1 MNGTPLPLAGR
12 AAELRRRFDRSFAEP
27 PRGRPAATVDLLAI
41 RLGDEP
47 CVLQLAAVAG
57 LFADKKFTRLPQAT
71 PECLGVAGFR
81 GSVIPVYDLRRL
93 LGGGVGGAPPRWL
106 VVAAGS
112 PVALAF
118 DGFDGHLRLPLDA
131 LAPQRPGES
140 ARPHVRELAHV
151 AASEEAPLRSLI
163 DLESVVAA
171 IRQRARRDLATPRQE
186 ERR

>member
-1 MNGTPLPLAGR
+1 MTGMDSPLAGR

-41 RLGDEP
+41 RLGGEP
-47 CVLQLAAVAG
+47 CALPLAAVAG
-57 LFADKKFTRLPQAT
+57 LFADKKFTRLPQAV
-71 PECLGVAGFR
+71 PECLGIAGFR
-81 GSVIPVYDLRRL
+81 GSVVPVYDLRAL
-93 LGGGVGGAPPRWL
+93 LGGGAGGAPPRWL

-118 DGFDGHLRLPLDA
+118 DAFDGHLRMPLDA
-131 LAPQRPGES
+131 LAPLRPGES
-140 ARPHVRELAHV
+140 ARPHVRELTYAS
-151 AASEEAPLRSLI
+151 AAEVPLRSLI